1 MNFCTNCGTA
11 RAREASSFCSTCG
24 SALDGHPVPRTTP
37 QSGGA
42 SITIARGRNIAH
54 VLLGA
59 LGGFWLGL
67 AFVGV
72 LLFFSPRD
80 KRADRLFGAWLGT
93 AAGGLAL
100 AAIVVAISMSSS
112 SGATTN
118 TSSQPGAQTD
128 RVVGVMRRCTLAS
141 HIAGAAGSEHSG
153 DDCVLH
159 ESTPAAGNQGYFGR
173 AVAQRYAP
181 QNVTLEVTVRTAAA
195 TTYTVEVP
203 PDTPVAVGDAWPL
216 SP

>member
-93 AAGGLAL
+93 AAGGLVL

-118 TSSQPGAQTD
+118 TSSSQPGVQPD
-128 RVVGVMRRCTLAS
+128 RVVGVSRVCVPRGGLSNKLVSDGCPDYMRVMQ
-141 HIAGAAGSEHSG
+141 
-153 DDCVLH
+153 D
-159 ESTPAAGNQGYFGR
+159 
-173 AVAQRYAP
+173 
-181 QNVTLEVTVRTAAA
+181 VTVRTPNGGA
-195 TTYTVEVP
+195 YDVKVP
-203 PDTPVAVGDAWPL
+203 VGTSIKVGDVWP
-216 SP
+216 PTR

>member
-1 MNFCTNCGTA
+1 MRCTQCGAVRPDETS
-11 RAREASSFCSTCG
+11 RFCSNCG
-24 SALDGHPVPRTTP
+24 SALDGHPAAHAVP
-37 QSGGA
+37 QSGEA
-42 SITIARGRNIAH
+42 SVTVARGRNVVQ

-67 AFVGV
+67 AFVGA
-72 LLFFSPRD
+72 LLFFAPRE